1 MLIDNKHELTK
12 GQEKTIYQYLEG
24 NITEGGKFDFVTG
37 YFTISAISRLRTCIK
52 PQSAYRIILGD
63 LFSLKPSRRNIVD
76 VINERHEV
84 NEIFNLKEE
93 CEKAV
98 EFLKQNN
105 VEVKTVD
112 KNFCHAKTYIYHN
125 PDISRHKDNFYLVGS
140 SNFTDAGIGLK
151 PSSNI
156 ELNKL
161 ISGTDAGFEKAGDW
175 FELVWNSDTTKDNIE
190 TDKNQKITCKE
201 FLISL
206 ISDFFEK
213 YDPELLY
220 YKTLY
225 ELFRDDFDQLEIDI
239 SSRKDISHLRDTVV
253 FNKLFLFQQKG
264 VMSLI
269 RMLQKY
275 NGAILA
281 DAVGLGKTW
290 SALAVM
296 KYFELQGFKILLLC
310 PKKIANNWLRF
321 LKDRHSIFEPDKFEY
336 YVRYHTDLFNQRM
349 NKEGMT
355 LNNFK
360 RFQKLLIVI
369 DESHNLRNDASSRY
383 KFLIEHFYQNDTN
396 REIKTLM
403 LSATPINNKLTDI
416 RNQFK
421 LIVGGNDAGFQNIE
435 GIEIRSL
442 ERRFGDAQ
450 KYFNKWQFRDDR
462 KLSELRSNIPEEIFK
477 LIDATVVART
487 RHLIE
492 KHLKEELSFPKVEPP
507 LNIPGDRIK
516 IGEFKTIESVLDA
529 IEKIHMTA
537 YKPAFYMKEKKT
549 KDATENERLRQRA
562 LARIMYVLLVKR
574 MESSWFALFETIKSV
589 YGYHKLVY
597 KRISEFIKNKKD
609 TDINLFSPDEELF
622 DIDEVI
628 SDLEF
633 DGIDEIGK
641 KSPVKISE
649 IVFIEQ
655 FEIALREDIEALK
668 VLHDNLKTLQEI
680 IEVELKKE
688 TNHHSADSKLEKL
701 IETISESRKQNPDR
715 KIIVFTVFRDTG
727 KYLYD
732 QLKARGFD
740 KMGFVSGTENQCTY
754 KIFERKGK
762 DDFEPILERFAPETK
777 LFREKDWSYL
787 YEKNGLSDPKSY
799 SKWKEIITEYDHDT
813 SKILTEDVNLLI
825 ATDCLS
831 EGQNLQDSDYLI
843 NYDIHWNPVRLIQ
856 RFGRIDRIGSPYNK
870 IYGVNFW
877 PAKNVDDY
885 LKLKTR
891 VESRMAAGALVG
903 TEMQTMSK
911 QFEEILDDKDKLV
924 SKQTAKLFKQLE
936 ISWEDIED
944 KAGSFGFNDLSY
956 ETFRQE
962 LFDMFRDRRDE
973 LERIP
978 NGVYSGF
985 NSIVE
990 SKLNA
995 FSPGLIGLLGYPK
1008 KPDNLHERKNIDDLK
1023 YKYLELF
1030 YTSAD
1035 GRFYILNNME
1045 VLYALREHKEC
1056 RRFVPDKIEKPDEE
1070 TVTLLKSLIENWM
1083 KRKFGLE
1090 ESKLVNDIFDGGTL
1104 KMKEFDDSIP
1114 AERYK
1119 IENYDLITWFVVS
1132 RNKTF

>member
-1 MLIDNKHELTK
+1 MLIDNKHELIK
-12 GQEKTIYQYLEG
+12 GQEKTIYQYLES
-24 NITEGGKFDFVTG
+24 NISEGGKFDFVTG
-37 YFTISAISRLRTCIK
+37 YFTISALSRLYTGIK
-52 PQSAYRIILGD
+52 HQTSYRIILGD

-76 VINERHEV
+76 IINEKHEV
-84 NEIFNLKEE
+84 NEIFNLKDE

-98 EFLKQNN
+98 EFLKQEN

-125 PDISRHKDNFYLVGS
+125 PDISKHKDNFYLVGS

-151 PSSNI
+151 PSANI

-161 ISGTDAGFEKAGDW
+161 VSGTDAGFEKAGEW
-175 FELVWNSDTTKDNIE
+175 FELVWNSESTKDKIE
-190 TDKNQKITCKE
+190 TDKNQIQTCKD

-213 YDPELLY
+213 YEPEILY

-225 ELFRDDFDQLEIDI
+225 ELFKEDFDQLEIDI
-239 SSRKDISHLRDTVV
+239 SARKDISHLRDTVI

-290 SALAVM
+290 SALAIM
-296 KYFELQGFKILLLC
+296 KYYELQGYKILLLC
-310 PKKIANNWLRF
+310 PKKIANNWLRY
-321 LKDRHSIFEPDKFEY
+321 LKDRHSIFEPDKFDY
-336 YVRYHTDLFNQRM
+336 YVRYHTDLFNNRM

-369 DESHNLRNDASSRY
+369 DESHNLRNDASNRY
-383 KFLIEHFYQNDTN
+383 KFLIDNLYQSAGNKD
-396 REIKTLM
+396 IKTLM

-421 LIVGGNDAGFQNIE
+421 LIAGGNDSGFNNVE
-435 GIEIRSL
+435 GIEIKSL
-442 ERRFGDAQ
+442 ERKFGDAQ
-450 KYFNKWQFRDDR
+450 KYFNKWQFQDDR
-462 KLSELRSNIPEEIFK
+462 KLSELRANIPEEIFK

-487 RHLIE
+487 RQLIE
-492 KHLKEELSFPKVEPP
+492 KHLKEELHFPKVEPP
-507 LNIPGDRIK
+507 LNIPGDKIE
-516 IGEFKTIESVLDA
+516 IGEYKTVESVLDA

-537 YKPAFYMKEKKT
+537 YKPAFYMREKKT
-549 KDATENERLRQRA
+549 KDATENERYRQKA

-574 MESSWFALFETIKSV
+574 MESSWFSFFETLKSV
-589 YGYHKLVY
+589 YDYHKLVY
-597 KRISEFIKNKKD
+597 RRVHEYIKNNKD
-609 TDINLFSPDEELF
+609 SEINLFTIDEEQF
-622 DIDEVI
+622 DIEEVFEGI
-628 SDLEF
+628 EF
-633 DGIDEIGK
+633 DGVYEIGK
-641 KSPVKISE
+641 KSPIKISD
-649 IVFIEQ
+649 IVFLES
-655 FEIALREDIEALK
+655 FELALRDDLESLK
-668 VLHDNLKTLQEI
+668 VLFENLK
-680 IEVELKKE
+680 ELNEQIKKE
-688 TNHHSADSKLEKL
+688 LSENSNHHSSDTKLQKL
-701 IETISESRKQNPDR
+701 IEVITESRKENPDR
-715 KIIVFTVFRDTG
+715 KIIVFSVFRDTA

-740 KMGFVSGTENQCTY
+740 KMAFVSGTENQCTY
-754 KIFERKGK
+754 KIFSRRSK
-762 DDFEPILERFAPETK
+762 DDFEPLLERFAPETK
-777 LFREKDWSYL
+777 LYREKDWSYL
-787 YEKNGLSDPKSY
+787 YEKLNIPEPKNY
-799 SKWKEIITEYDHDT
+799 SKWKTVIAENDPETF
-813 SKILTEDVNLLI
+813 KILQEDVNILI

-831 EGQNLQDSDYLI
+831 EGQNLQDADYLI

-856 RFGRIDRIGSPYNK
+856 RFGRIDRIGSQHKN

-903 TEMQTMSK
+903 TEMQTITK
-911 QFEEILDDKDKLV
+911 QFDDILDEKDKLF

-936 ISWEDIED
+936 ISWDDIEG

-962 LFDMFRDRRDE
+962 LFDLFSNRRNE
-973 LERIP
+973 LDSIP
-978 NGVYSGF
+978 NGVYTGF

-1008 KPDNLHERKNIDDLK
+1008 KVENAKDHK

-1030 YTSAD
+1030 YSSAD
-1035 GRFYILNNME
+1035 GRFHILNNME

-1056 RRFVPDKIEKPDEE
+1056 KRFVPDKIEKPDD
-1070 TVTLLKSLIENWM
+1070 VTIASLKSFIEQWM
-1083 KRKFGLE
+1083 KKKFGHE
-1090 ESKLVNDIFDGGTL
+1090 DNKLITDIFDGGSMKL
-1104 KMKEFDDSIP
+1104 KQFDDSIP